1 MRTVFRLVMGAA
13 LLGALTVGATSA
25 ASARPIAAPKSFAVV
40 VTLPSTVVRGQSV
53 TASVSITNLTEFA
66 AVAQGTWMLVPPKV
80 TARTGPFGGNFA
92 LPVAAGKTVVK
103 ELTFKVPMGALPG
116 AYNFT
121 VNVVGGLASAV
132 AIVNVT

>member
-1 MRTVFRLVMGAA
+1 
-13 LLGALTVGATSA
+13 
-25 ASARPIAAPKSFAVV
+25 
-40 VTLPSTVVRGQSV
+40 
-53 TASVSITNLTEFA
+53 VSITNLTEFA

-116 AYNFT
+116 PYNFT
-121 VNVVGGLASAV
+121 VNIAGGLAPAV